1 MKTDI
6 YNTNKK
12 YSVIYADPPWAYRNT
27 ATRAAASD
35 HYPTMSREELSK
47 MQSVVGGGVTADD
60 CVLFLW
66 ATFPT
71 IKDALALIDA
81 WGFVYKTIAFAWV
94 KENRKSG
101 GLFWG
106 LGNWTR
112 SNVEVCLLATKGKPK
127 RINAGVHSV
136 VMSPIRRH
144 SEKPSEVRDGIVK
157 LCGDVPRI
165 ELFAR
170 QEAAGW
176 DCWGNEV

>member
-1 MKTDI
+1 MKIDI
-6 YNTNKK
+6 YNANKK
-12 YSVIYADPPWAYRNT
+12 YNVIYADPPWAYKNT
-27 ATRAAASD
+27 VTRAAASD
-35 HYPTMSREELSK
+35 HYPTMSCEELSE
-47 MQSVVGGGVTADD
+47 MQSAVKGITADD

-94 KENRKSG
+94 KENRKSK

-136 VMSPIRRH
+136 VMAPIGRH
-144 SEKPSEVRDGIVK
+144 SEKPSEVRDKIVK

-170 QEAAGW
+170 QESDGW

>member
-1 MKTDI
+1 M
-6 YNTNKK
+6 
-12 YSVIYADPPWAYRNT
+12 
-27 ATRAAASD
+27 
-35 HYPTMSREELSK
+35 
-47 MQSVVGGGVTADD
+47 
-60 CVLFLW
+60 
-66 ATFPT
+66 
-71 IKDALALIDA
+71 IDA

-94 KENRKSG
+94 KENKKSG

-136 VMSPIRRH
+136 VMSPIGRH
-144 SEKPSEVRDGIVK
+144 SEKPSEVRDRIVK

-170 QEAAGW
+170 QEAEGW

>member
-6 YNTNKK
+6 YTSGKK
-12 YSVIYADPPWAYRNT
+12 YSIIYADPPWEYRNK
-27 ATRAAASD
+27 ASEGAACN
-35 HYPTMSREELSK
+35 HYPTMSLEKLSG
-47 MQSVVGGGVTADD
+47 MSDQIDNITADD
-60 CVLFLW
+60 CILFLW

-81 WGFVYKTIAFAWV
+81 WGFTYKTVAFVWI
-94 KENRKSG
+94 KENRKNG
-101 GLFWG
+101 GLFMG

-112 SNVEVCLLATKGKPK
+112 SNAEVCLLATKGKPK
-127 RINAGVHSV
+127 RINACVHSV
-136 VMSPIRRH
+136 IVSPVGRH
-144 SEKPSEVRDGIVK
+144 SEKPQEARDKIVK

-170 QEAAGW
+170 QQSEGW